1 MNQPIKRAAQFR
13 NAVISILKEAK
24 EPLVFSQIYERPDIV
39 QIGMTDSQAR
49 QLIRDMSRPGGEL
62 KKSRTY
68 GHERSRYA
76 YELAP
81 QPKQE
86 AMRVEVPQEVK
97 RKKHQVVGI
106 DIDKDT
112 GSLNI
117 HLEGMSIEIKVK

>member
-13 NAVISILKEAK
+13 NAVINMLKEAK

-62 KKSRTY
+62 KKHRTY

-76 YELAP
+76 YEIAP

-86 AMRVEVPQEVK
+86 TMQIDVPQAAK
-97 RKKHQVVGI
+97 HKKHQMVGI

-117 HLEGMSIEIKVK
+117 HLDGMSIEIKVK